1 MSDLEAEEQMEVEEY
16 RKKYIDALEKQ
27 GTEETFLQKYGYG
40 YDWVFV
46 FAIHEEP
53 EEDVENFKKNQHELH
68 AKKQEYKA
76 NMHRDD
82 DFKKYYSMKTV
93 VDHLIHA
100 GLGVKLFYSTQCDEC
115 CKCILSGSRT
125 VPMPVDP
132 CSLLKISWLWWW

>member
-53 EEDVENFKKNQHELH
+53 EEDIENFKKNQRKGKYAYLLTPKGIREKSILTHNFIKRKRKEYIELKNDYTLFNRTFILNFTDKIIP
-68 AKKQEYKA
+68 KK
-76 NMHRDD
+76 
-82 DFKKYYSMKTV
+82 T
-93 VDHLIHA
+93 
-100 GLGVKLFYSTQCDEC
+100 
-115 CKCILSGSRT
+115 
-125 VPMPVDP
+125 
-132 CSLLKISWLWWW
+132 